1 MSDYVNSPLIAL
13 GAVATATAFIA
24 IVTIVSNR
32 RKERVR
38 QEVRQEAARQRRLRE
53 AEERARLVDDRR
65 KRSSLRPKAKR
76 RPSVPAPGRT
86 GFRTDR
92 DPVYN
97 DTTAALM
104 ATGILYDHTPYDS
117 GSRNDPSPSPS
128 YDSSPSSSSSDSG
141 SSWGSDSGSS
151 SGGGGDY

>member
-1 MSDYVNSPLIAL
+1 MSDYVNGPLIAL
-13 GAVATATAFIA
+13 GAVAAVTAVAA
-24 IVTIVSNR
+24 IVTTMVSTR
-32 RKERVR
+32 RKERER
-38 QEVRQEAARQRRLRE
+38 LEAARQRRLRE